1 MVWKIQCTLISWAGR
16 GILSKVLVC
25 NFAGEYSL
33 KAHIINI
40 VSRGDRTSGQEKRLA
55 LTKAILVD
63 TSFNF
68 EKISCQL

>member
-1 MVWKIQCTLISWAGR
+1 MHLSWAGL

-33 KAHIINI
+33 KAHVINI
-40 VSRGDRTSGQEKRLA
+40 ISCGGRTSGWEKRLA

-68 EKISCQL
+68 EKISC